1 MARVR
6 IRSRDDSGFS
16 LPELLAALA
25 VVGGLWLVGSVAL
38 ARDSHARV
46 RVAAHELVLALR
58 VARARAITLDRT
70 VFIDFAPT
78 PLTPADGVYAAF
90 ADLDDDHAEDPGER
104 EAAQVLLDG
113 FRSARMVKVLPR
125 GVRFGAPGVHE
136 GPGGTTVFA
145 DGISFSGGTD
155 KVAFYPRGNAGAGT
169 IYLHAGDEVETVWAV
184 RTNLS
189 GTIESWSLES
199 GQWRRRS

>member
-1 MARVR
+1 MASVR
-6 IRSRDDSGFS
+6 FRSCGDSGFS
-16 LPELLAALA
+16 IPELLAVLA

-70 VFIDFAPT
+70 VYVDFAPM
-78 PLTPADGVYAAF
+78 PLKPADGVYTAF
-90 ADLDDDHAEDPGER
+90 ADLDDDHTEDPGER

-125 GVRFGAPGVHE
+125 GIRFGAPGVRE

-169 IYLHAGDEVETVWAV
+169 VYLHAGDAAETVWAV